1 MLKIDAA
8 PAPAE
13 GPHTCLLYHNIDDA
27 IKLEQAAFLSHG
39 VADLRHERAC
49 SDMFTL
55 FVPGFVAELK
65 SFTAS
70 VDLSVGPPVGR
81 SVRQLGDFDP
91 TQVPSHRDPCT
102 VTLPPP
108 VQSAVLQSF
117 SPCSILPSPSDIP
130 VVSRSSMLL
139 SLSSFKP
146 PRLLFCTPI
155 PIQSTIPPAPSSL

>member
-70 VDLSVGPPVGR
+70 VDLSVGPPVAR
-81 SVRQLGDFDP
+81 SVRQLCDKSRHI
-91 TQVPSHRDPCT
+91 VI
-102 VTLPPP
+102 L
-108 VQSAVLQSF
+108 AL
-117 SPCSILPSPSDIP
+117 SPCHHPF
-130 VVSRSSMLL
+130 
-139 SLSSFKP
+139 SL
-146 PRLLFCTPI
+146 
-155 PIQSTIPPAPSSL
+155 